1 MSDPDKIKQALDM
14 VWESIPDPRLGLPD
28 SVFEF
33 ILKVTTI
40 VNVDLLIQDAAL
52 GTLLAWRD
60 DDFGSG
66 WHIPGGIIRLYEPA
80 VNRIAEVARL
90 ELGATVDADTSPCEV
105 QQFFSRRGHFISLL
119 YRCRLTSKFS
129 DNSMLQ
135 VDQPPRA
142 GAIKWFPTPPENI
155 YPGHEAYSRH
165 FAHPQ
170 AS

>member
-1 MSDPDKIKQALDM
+1 MPDTDRIKQALEM
-14 VWESIPDPRLGLPD
+14 VWESIPDPRAGLPD

-66 WHIPGGIIRLYEPA
+66 WHIPGGIIRLHEPA
-80 VNRIAEVARL
+80 VHRITEVARL
-90 ELGATVDADTSPCEV
+90 ELGATVDADTSPCAI

-119 YRCRLTSKFS
+119 YRCRLTSVLP
-129 DNSMLQ
+129 DRLMLQ
-135 VDQPPRA
+135 MGQPLHT
-142 GAIKWFPTPPENI
+142 GAIKWFSTPPENI
-155 YPGHEAYSRH
+155 YPGHEVYSQH
-165 FAHPQ
+165 LACPLT
-170 AS
+170 S